1 MHRDEKVD
9 GGRPADWSRTS
20 GDYGRYRPDPPASF
34 FERLRAIGIGRHGQR
49 ILDLATGTGA
59 LARSFAAAG
68 AQVVGIDIAAGQ
80 IAEAQRLAEDADL
93 VVDFQTAAA
102 ESLPFASDAFEI
114 ATANQ
119 CWLYFDKPRAL
130 AELRRVLGSGG
141 RLCVSHFSWLAR
153 LDPIARATEAL
164 VLAHNPAW
172 TSADW
177 DGIVPARHSWA
188 EADMTVEAQFVYD
201 EPIPFTAESW
211 RGRIRACRGVAA
223 MLEEAQVA
231 TFDRDL
237 DRLLAEIAP
246 SRFSV
251 LHRLDATVYG
261 FEPS

>member
-1 MHRDEKVD
+1 MHRDENVD

-34 FERLRAIGIGRHGQR
+34 FERLRAIGIGLAGQR

-68 AQVVGIDIAAGQ
+68 AQVAAIDIASGQ
-80 IAEAQRLAEDADL
+80 IAEAQRLAAAASL
-93 VVDFQTAAA
+93 AVDFQVAAA
-102 ESLPFASDAFEI
+102 ETPPFAEARFEI

-130 AELRRVLGSGG
+130 AALRRVLRSGG

-153 LDPIARATEAL
+153 LDPIARATETL
-164 VLAHNPAW
+164 VLAHNPSW
-172 TSADW
+172 TGADW
-177 DGIVPARHSWA
+177 DGLVPARHGWA
-188 EADMTVEAQFVYD
+188 EPDMTVEAQFVYD
-201 EPIPFTAESW
+201 EAIPFTAESW

-223 MLEEAQVA
+223 VLEEAQVA
-231 TFDRDL
+231 AFDRDL
-237 DRLLAEIAP
+237 DRLLGEIAP
-246 SRFSV
+246 PRFSV

-261 FEPS
+261 FTRS